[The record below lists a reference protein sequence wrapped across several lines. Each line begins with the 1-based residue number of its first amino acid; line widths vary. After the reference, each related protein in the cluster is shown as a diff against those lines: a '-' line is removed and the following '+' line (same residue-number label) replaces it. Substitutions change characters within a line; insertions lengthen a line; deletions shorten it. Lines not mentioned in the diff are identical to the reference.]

1 MRVSFNPEAELEFSE
16 AARWY
21 LDEAGV
27 NQARD
32 FRNEVHRTLQLLG
45 EHPAVGTPGRHRTR
59 SLVVR
64 RYPFSVVYCMQEDT
78 VRVIAIAHQ
87 SRRPGYWGGRR

>member
-1 MRVSFNPEAELEFSE
+1 MRVSFNPEAEREFCE

-32 FRNEVHRTLQLLG
+32 FRNQVHRTLQLPR
-45 EHPAVGTPGRHRTR
+45 EHPAVGTPGRNKTR
-59 SLVVR
+59 SLLVH
-64 RYPFSVVYCMQEDT
+64 RYPYSVVYRIEADDLSI
-78 VRVIAIAHQ
+78 IAVARH